1 MNLSGDSGLPL
12 EPGRGDGRGEQSSSE
27 PTKRPYTVTRPREKW
42 DAVEHAKF
50 VEALKLYGRQWRKI
64 EEHVGTKTAVQIRS
78 HAQKFFAKLSK
89 GTASESEKIEVPP
102 PRPKKKPQRPQPS
115 VSGPPLPQPPQQQQ
129 QQQQSISLDVSR
141 PVDKQQHLQLLS
153 LLSGGPLSATS
164 GSPPAAL
171 AAAAAAAAAAA
182 GGPSVLVPAAAVA
195 AAGAAQHSHHGHMGL
210 AAAAAAAAAAG
221 GAGQVHHHQQQQ
233 HPHHHQHGLLAGTV
247 AAMAGA
253 NQGMTA
259 AQDAAA
265 AVGSDGAGLP
275 APGSSQWG
283 LLSSEQPSRDG
294 LGGQGGSVG
303 DAQGKTFSGVTP
315 LSSGMGLSEGAK
327 QQQKQQAA
335 LPHPPPPAQQQQQ
348 AGQQLG
354 SRQPS
359 DAAAAAHD
367 ANNVGSQQQQQQQ
380 CKRPMSDVYGQGHMP
395 AGRPRK
401 HSRRKHRNGSPA
413 CSVGSGASSSGF
425 HGAGER
431 SGGEE
436 ANCPRVTRYE
446 GNGNGSGDQQDQQD
460 TATSGGDMQAAAA
473 VAAFNRAAAFLHSG
487 GAQGSPHMGGLLAG
501 ALQGLGGL
509 ASGHALNHHGGHG
522 QHAPGQQL
530 LLLPPL
536 LQLGSELLRLP
547 LQGLTQ
553 QQQQLLQLAFPGS
566 YPATSVH
573 E

>member
-1 MNLSGDSGLPL
+1 
-12 EPGRGDGRGEQSSSE
+12 
-27 PTKRPYTVTRPREKW
+27 
-42 DAVEHAKF
+42 
-50 VEALKLYGRQWRKI
+50 
-64 EEHVGTKTAVQIRS
+64 
-78 HAQKFFAKLSK
+78 
-89 GTASESEKIEVPP
+89 
-102 PRPKKKPQRPQPS
+102 
-115 VSGPPLPQPPQQQQ
+115 
-129 QQQQSISLDVSR
+129 
-141 PVDKQQHLQLLS
+141 
-153 LLSGGPLSATS
+153 
-164 GSPPAAL
+164 
-171 AAAAAAAAAAA
+171 
-182 GGPSVLVPAAAVA
+182 
-195 AAGAAQHSHHGHMGL
+195 
-210 AAAAAAAAAAG
+210 
-221 GAGQVHHHQQQQ
+221 
-233 HPHHHQHGLLAGTV
+233 
-247 AAMAGA
+247 MAGA
-253 NQGMTA
+253 NQGMAA

-335 LPHPPPPAQQQQQ
+335 LPHPPPPPAQQQQQ

-367 ANNVGSQQQQQQQ
+367 ANNAGSQQQQQQR
-380 CKRPMSDVYGQGHMP
+380 KRPMSDVYGQGHMP

-487 GAQGSPHMGGLLAG
+487 GAQGSPHMGGLVAG

-509 ASGHALNHHGGHG
+509 ASGHAINHHGGHG
-522 QHAPGQQL
+522 QHAQL